1 MMTSAAEIQAEYER
15 FHQASVPLQ
24 PPTLFLDFNKYFAER
39 QGWKDYARLLDLV
52 PAQLSGGTAV
62 DVGCKYGHLAPLF
75 FARGA
80 RETIGIDVID
90 EYLATARRIV
100 GTIYPAARFV
110 KSELGYLAIPSDTVD
125 LVFVNEVI
133 SHVNPM
139 YLPNLYLEIGRI
151 LRPGGYVLISDG
163 NNIANADCRLDLVNV
178 YDAWENGPAGRKT
191 GRDVVEEPFID
202 IRGRIIRERL
212 PSLSA
217 EKIDYLARNTAGL
230 FGDHFLQVVDRYAAG
245 GEFTERPYRRGICPT
260 NPLDGGTVMEFGF
273 HPRQVELELA
283 VFGIDARQVLPPP
296 PSLDLR
302 SAKLALGTA
311 IHAARSRLRR
321 KFRPDADRG
330 LNWGFQILGVK
341 KTIE

>member
-24 PPTLFLDFNKYFAER
+24 PPALFLDFNKYFAER

-52 PAQLSGGTAV
+52 PAGLVGGTVV
-62 DVGCKYGHLAPLF
+62 DVGCKYGHVAPLF
-75 FARGA
+75 LARGA
-80 RETIGIDVID
+80 RETIGIDVIED
-90 EYLATARRIV
+90 YLATARRIV
-100 GTIYPAARFV
+100 GTIYPGTRFMR
-110 KSELGYLAIPSDTVD
+110 SEQGYLPVPSDTVD

-139 YLPNLYLEIGRI
+139 YLPNLYSEIGRI

-178 YDAWENGPAGRKT
+178 YDARENGPAGRKT
-191 GRDVVEEPFID
+191 GRDIVDEPFID
-202 IRGRIIRERL
+202 IRRRIIRERL
-212 PSLSA
+212 PSLPA
-217 EKIDYLARNTAGL
+217 EKVDYLARNTSGL
-230 FGDHFLQVVDRYAAG
+230 FGDHLLKIIDRYAAG
-245 GEFTERPYRRGICPT
+245 GDFTERPYRRGVCPT

-273 HPRQVELELA
+273 HPRQVELELDA
-283 VFGIDARQVLPPP
+283 FGIEARQILPPLP
-296 PSLDLR
+296 GLDLR

-321 KFRPDADRG
+321 KFWPDADRG
-330 LNWGFQILGVK
+330 LNGGFQILGMK
-341 KTIE
+341 KC